1 MRRLSRIVVAV
12 VLLVASV
19 GMLQVA
25 SSVWAQ
31 PPGFDKGKGFDK
43 DFEKGFDKGKG
54 FEKGKGVDRQTD
66 KSRTPPSTTDPVK
79 SLEDDLAKL
88 KALEADILAQLKKL
102 KEAPAAPAPAPVAG
116 PDRRG
121 PGGFGPGNGG
131 PGGFGPGGFG
141 PGGFGFR
148 GPGGEGG
155 MPRGMPW
162 LAQGI
167 TRAFQSMSADQLKE
181 VIGELEKLRVEK
193 LRAAAPTPR
202 PMERSGRP
210 EGRPEPGSQ
219 NDEILKR
226 LDRLSQEL
234 DDIRKSLKR

>member
-1 MRRLSRIVVAV
+1 MRRLSRIAVAV
-12 VLLVASV
+12 VLFVASV

-25 SSVWAQ
+25 NSVWAQ
-31 PPGFDKGKGFDK
+31 PPGFDKWKGVDK

-66 KSRTPPSTTDPVK
+66 KSRTPPPTDPVK
-79 SLEDDLAKL
+79 SLEADLEKL

-155 MPRGMPW
+155 MPRGMTW

-167 TRAFQSMSADQLKE
+167 ARAFQSMTVDQLKE
-181 VIGELEKLRVEK
+181 VIGELENLRAEK

-219 NDEILKR
+219 NDEIIRR